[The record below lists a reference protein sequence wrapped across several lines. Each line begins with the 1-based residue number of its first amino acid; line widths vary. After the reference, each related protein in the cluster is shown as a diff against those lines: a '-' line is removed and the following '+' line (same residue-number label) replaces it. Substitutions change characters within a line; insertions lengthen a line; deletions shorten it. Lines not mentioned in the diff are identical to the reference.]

1 MHELHSQ
8 YHNFL
13 MSKFVA
19 TYLIL
24 SFCHFCV
31 NLILLVLTCTIPCA
45 NMVHVYVCIH
55 TDPQMS
61 VGASYVELSLHP
73 RPIQIVLAK
82 PDHTFEL
89 DLEALR
95 EILLSDDVK
104 DRKVMVLSVA
114 GAFRKGKSF
123 LLDYLLRFLNYGV
136 SSCMVLVR

>member
-1 MHELHSQ
+1 MPLHRS
-8 YHNFL
+8 
-13 MSKFVA
+13 
-19 TYLIL
+19 
-24 SFCHFCV
+24 
-31 NLILLVLTCTIPCA
+31 ILLLFTHT
-45 NMVHVYVCIH
+45 HTHTH

-123 LLDYLLRFLNYGV
+123 LLDYLLRYLNYGV
-136 SSCMVLVR
+136 SWCTQQVHVV